1 MERRSRA
8 AHLATQG
15 HASRV
20 VFVSAFDWRDSP
32 SVSGAELQ
40 CAADKKTIS
49 LSEKQKRGLTR
60 EQCIT
65 FMRLNSITIGDNS
78 PKFGLTKTKI

>member
-1 MERRSRA
+1 MERRTRA

-15 HASRV
+15 HATWM

-32 SVSGAELQ
+32 SVNGAKLQ
-40 CAADKKTIS
+40 QAQNSRIIS
-49 LSEKQKRGLTR
+49 FAEAEKRGLTR
-60 EQCIT
+60 EQRIT
-65 FMRLNSITIGDNS
+65 FMRLNSITIGDNT